1 MAKRKR
7 DNGADT
13 NRWDRVVEEKFVEL
27 WQQYSCLYDISSR
40 DYHDKEIK
48 DESWRTI
55 AEAVQQPVVKVQTK
69 ASSLRTQYGKVLRIK
84 QNGCSDKEL
93 TSRQKWLLKK
103 LKFLQPFVI
112 HRVSQI
118 TLDEFENDITDD
130 DEEDQEIEEDVS
142 ESSTSHHTS
151 RPSTPIPT
159 PEASSSNYRQV
170 TVNYPERPNNRKA
183 KKKPREKSVD
193 QIEMEKVKILKTMS
207 ETLLDA
213 SQDVDQTFAKQ
224 VVSEMKLIKD
234 PLTKMRLRRN
244 ILMMLYDAHEN
255 EVSSASNP
263 DPTINCVKCE
273 PE

>member
-1 MAKRKR
+1 M
-7 DNGADT
+7 
-13 NRWDRVVEEKFVEL
+13 
-27 WQQYSCLYDISSR
+27 
-40 DYHDKEIK
+40 
-48 DESWRTI
+48 
-55 AEAVQQPVVKVQTK
+55 
-69 ASSLRTQYGKVLRIK
+69 
-84 QNGCSDKEL
+84 
-93 TSRQKWLLKK
+93 
-103 LKFLQPFVI
+103 
-112 HRVSQI
+112 
-118 TLDEFENDITDD
+118 DEFENDITDE

-142 ESSTSHHTS
+142 ESSTSHPTS

-159 PEASSSNYRQV
+159 PEASASNYRQV
-170 TVNYPERPNNRKA
+170 TVDYPERLNNRKA

-193 QIEMEKVKILKTMS
+193 QIEMEKVKILKSMS

-255 EVSSASNP
+255 EVRSASNP
-263 DPTINCVKCE
+263 NPTINCVKSE